1 MKGRE
6 QTGMNGKDKK
16 IVVVRGGGD
25 LASGT
30 IWKLHRCGY
39 KVLVLEINAPSA
51 IRRNVAFSEAMY
63 DGESKVEGIVC
74 KKADNLEQAEVVWK
88 EGNVPILEDSDGSL
102 IEKLRP
108 FAVVVAIL
116 AKKNIGT
123 SKSMAPVTIALGPG
137 FTAGIDVDAVIETK
151 RGHNLGRIYY
161 QGSAAPNTG
170 IPGIIAG
177 YGKERVI
184 HSPADGVFHQIRG
197 IGCCVKKGEKIAEVG
212 EEPVLASLDGIL
224 RGIIRDGY
232 QVKKGMKIADI
243 DPRMEQ
249 QKNCD
254 TISDK
259 ARCIAGGVLEAL
271 IVLSEEIERKGDME

>member
-1 MKGRE
+1 M
-6 QTGMNGKDKK
+6 
-16 IVVVRGGGD
+16 
-25 LASGT
+25 
-30 IWKLHRCGY
+30 
-39 KVLVLEINAPSA
+39 
-51 IRRNVAFSEAMY
+51 
-63 DGESKVEGIVC
+63 
-74 KKADNLEQAEVVWK
+74 
-88 EGNVPILEDSDGSL
+88 
-102 IEKLRP
+102 
-108 FAVVVAIL
+108 
-116 AKKNIGT
+116 
-123 SKSMAPVTIALGPG
+123 
-137 FTAGIDVDAVIETK
+137 
-151 RGHNLGRIYY
+151 
-161 QGSAAPNTG
+161 
-170 IPGIIAG
+170 
-177 YGKERVI
+177 I

>member
-1 MKGRE
+1 
-6 QTGMNGKDKK
+6 MNGRDRKT
-16 IVVVRGGGD
+16 VVVRGGGD

-39 KVLVLEINAPSA
+39 KVFVLETAAPSA
-51 IRRNVAFSEAMY
+51 IRRKVAFSEAMY
-63 DGESKVEGIVC
+63 DGEAQVEGIVC
-74 KKADNLEQAEVVWK
+74 KKANNLEQAEIVRK
-88 EGNVPILEDSDGSL
+88 EGNIPILEDSNGSL
-102 IEKLRP
+102 ITKLRP
-108 FAVVVAIL
+108 FAVVDAIL

-137 FTAGIDVDAVIETK
+137 FTAGIDVDAVVETK

-161 QGSAAPNTG
+161 KGSAAPNTG

-184 HSPADGVFHQIRG
+184 HSPAEGILHQIKE

-224 RGIIRDGY
+224 RGVIRDGY

-249 QKNCD
+249 KKNCD

-271 IVLSEEIERKGDME
+271 IVLSEEMERKGEME

>member
-102 IEKLRP
+102 IVKIASICCGGRNFSEKKYWH
-108 FAVVVAIL
+108 F
-116 AKKNIGT
+116 KKHG
-123 SKSMAPVTIALGPG
+123 AC
-137 FTAGIDVDAVIETK
+137 
-151 RGHNLGRIYY
+151 HNCIRTRIY
-161 QGSAAPNTG
+161 
-170 IPGIIAG
+170 
-177 YGKERVI
+177 RR
-184 HSPADGVFHQIRG
+184 H
-197 IGCCVKKGEKIAEVG
+197 
-212 EEPVLASLDGIL
+212 
-224 RGIIRDGY
+224 
-232 QVKKGMKIADI
+232 
-243 DPRMEQ
+243 
-249 QKNCD
+249 
-254 TISDK
+254 
-259 ARCIAGGVLEAL
+259 
-271 IVLSEEIERKGDME
+271 